1 MISLTQSRFTA
12 DGQLTPKDMT
22 LLWTIPIQAI
32 SASSPFDI
40 TSETLMSSRQTS
52 LKVEN
57 AFPNEWV
64 KINPGLYGFYRV
76 QYNIKTLE
84 NFIDAIQDKTM
95 PPVDRF
101 NIQSD
106 HFAMVIITFCFY
118 CITLVFFHC

>member
-106 HFAMVIITFCFY
+106 HFAMVISTF
-118 CITLVFFHC
+118 